1 MPTPFNPE
9 SSKDLS
15 KRKEKSRARENKRI
29 INKFNTQNNISNND
43 SKNLEWIFVLIVLIV
58 LGIAFI
64 FGFEDFVL
72 DWIMR

>member
-15 KRKEKSRARENKRI
+15 KAKEKLRVRENKRI
-29 INKFNTQNNISNND
+29 LNKYNMQNNNNSD
-43 SKNLEWIFVLIVLIV
+43 SKIFEWIFVLIVLIV

>member
-15 KRKEKSRARENKRI
+15 KIKEKLRAHENKRI
-29 INKFNTQNNISNND
+29 LNKYNMQNNNNSD
-43 SKNLEWIFVLIVLIV
+43 SKTFEWIFVLIVLIV

-64 FGFEDFVL
+64 FGFEDFVI
-72 DWIMR
+72 DWILR

>member
-1 MPTPFNPE
+1 M
-9 SSKDLS
+9 
-15 KRKEKSRARENKRI
+15 
-29 INKFNTQNNISNND
+29 QNNND
-43 SKNLEWIFVLIVLIV
+43 SKAFEWVFVLIVLIV